1 MNSSE
6 IPLDDVEYDS
16 DGNSDPEQASMA
28 AMMGFTSF
36 GSQSRPSKKRRY
48 NPRADAGF
56 AEDSGTGAN
65 TLPLMPRQPRTETTG
80 AGIAGAAGKVVAKR
94 TLQKSEDRGGVAKE
108 KTNDAEIDLDEEE
121 DDPEPQYIDTSRS
134 PRRTTDEAVGVAP
147 GLLLPMKPSFGG
159 QQLHQSGAGR
169 GGHERRMWYTD
180 YYDPSS
186 NENPWEGLEKAGGLI
201 PVGTWLERGH
211 AGVVGKGRS
220 G

>member
-1 MNSSE
+1 MNSQE
-6 IPLDDVEYDS
+6 IPIDDVEYDS

-48 NPRADAGF
+48 NPRADAEF

-65 TLPLMPRQPRTETTG
+65 TLPLMPRQPRTETAGPGTG
-80 AGIAGAAGKVVAKR
+80 TAAAEGLVENSESRGVVK
-94 TLQKSEDRGGVAKE
+94 QKA
-108 KTNDAEIDLDEEE
+108 NDAEIDLDEG
-121 DDPEPQYIDTSRS
+121 DQDPEPQYIDTSRS
-134 PRRTTDEAVGVAP
+134 PRRTGDEAVGIAP
-147 GLLLPMKPSFGG
+147 DLSLPTKPSFGE
-159 QQLHQSGAGR
+159 QQPHYPGAGR
-169 GGHERRMWYTD
+169 GGHEKRIWYAD

-186 NENPWEGLEKAGGLI
+186 NENPWEWLEKARDMK

-211 AGVVGKGRS
+211 AGVAGKGRS